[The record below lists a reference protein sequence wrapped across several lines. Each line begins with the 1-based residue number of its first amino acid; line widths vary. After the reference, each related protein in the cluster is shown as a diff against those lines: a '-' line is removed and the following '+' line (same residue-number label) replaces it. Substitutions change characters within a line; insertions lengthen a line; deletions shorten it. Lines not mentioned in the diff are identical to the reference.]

1 MQLANFFTAS
11 RIVLAPI
18 FFVVYFLPN
27 YINVSPKITLVI
39 LIPLFTYMQFT
50 DFLDGYVAR
59 KYNMVSDFGKLF
71 DPFADVLAN
80 VAVLFCF
87 TLDGFL
93 PSVFFLIVLYREIS
107 IVFVRMLAIKKGLV
121 IGAKMLGKIKTV
133 LYISVGGMSLFIRLC
148 LAYNVEKG
156 IISIFTILNIILYS
170 LAGIFS
176 ILSFYFYV
184 VDYKKYSKLN
194 G

>member
-133 LYISVGGMSLFIRLC
+133 MYISVGGMCLFIRLC
-148 LAYNVEKG
+148 LAYNIETS

-184 VDYKKYSKLN
+184 VDYKKYSKLD

>member
-27 YINVSPKITLVI
+27 YINVSPKVTLVI

>member
-1 MQLANFFTAS
+1 M
-11 RIVLAPI
+11 
-18 FFVVYFLPN
+18 
-27 YINVSPKITLVI
+27 
-39 LIPLFTYMQFT
+39 
-50 DFLDGYVAR
+50 
-59 KYNMVSDFGKLF
+59 
-71 DPFADVLAN
+71 
-80 VAVLFCF
+80 
-87 TLDGFL
+87 
-93 PSVFFLIVLYREIS
+93 IVLYREIS